1 MRHSW
6 KQLSVKIDDQIRSVF
21 CCLVAV
27 FFFFFFFK
35 PTRSERH
42 FSMKTHE
49 QAHYSVTPERLNSAL
64 GCSFIYL
71 CWEKISLKL
80 CVSFEQSRA
89 KQSGSCRGKRDL
101 KSEKKKKKKE
111 EKKKKRKQKEEDKVW
126 TLRSR
131 VLLSVQTRSRFRNN
145 ASYRCRHINSDVFIS
160 KPEYIKKGLL
170 TTHCASRV
178 I

>member
-1 MRHSW
+1 
-6 KQLSVKIDDQIRSVF
+6 
-21 CCLVAV
+21 
-27 FFFFFFFK
+27 
-35 PTRSERH
+35 
-42 FSMKTHE
+42 MKTHE

-111 EKKKKRKQKEEDKVW
+111 EKKK
-126 TLRSR
+126 
-131 VLLSVQTRSRFRNN
+131 
-145 ASYRCRHINSDVFIS
+145 A
-160 KPEYIKKGLL
+160 
-170 TTHCASRV
+170 A
-178 I
+178 